1 MDPLTHGMFGALLKG
16 LGFGRKGALGTLI
29 ASSMLPD
36 IDLITRLFGTEALL
50 MYHRGITHSL
60 FAAVLGPALVAYV
73 VTWHKRGKGFIYFY
87 ALSFIG
93 FALHVY
99 MDLTTKYGVQLLS
112 PLDDTFFS
120 LYQVFILDPVI
131 TGSLVLF
138 LVLSRKR
145 KQWAMPLA
153 RGVLALIVVYYGAR
167 VYLHDSASRFV
178 SRSLESHAIRNV
190 SPVPGGV
197 LRWWFVAAG
206 EDGEMKT
213 GIADLFMG
221 RVYVHTTYPP
231 QAYTEEMEMSK
242 SASSV
247 RALLRFSRFP
257 YASQRETEGGMT
269 VVRWEDLS
277 FAYLPG
283 GHFMAEAAVD
293 QSGNIASHRLE
304 L

>member
-1 MDPLTHGMFGALLKG
+1 MDPVTHGMFGALLNG
-16 LGFGRKGALGTLI
+16 LGFGRKGALGTLV

-36 IDLITRLFGTEALL
+36 IDLLARLLGKDALL

-60 FAAVLGPALVAYV
+60 LAMVLAPALVAYV
-73 VTWHKRGKGFIYFY
+73 VTWQKRGKDFVYFY
-87 ALSFIG
+87 ALSFLG
-93 FALHVY
+93 FAFHIY
-99 MDLTTKYGVQLLS
+99 MDLTTKYGVQLFS

-131 TGSLVLF
+131 TGSLLLF
-138 LVLSRKR
+138 VALSRKR
-145 KQWAMPLA
+145 KQWALPLA

-167 VYLHDSASRFV
+167 VYLHDSASRFIA
-178 SRSLESHAIRNV
+178 RSLERHAIKNV

-206 EDGEMKT
+206 EDGSMKT
-213 GIADLFMG
+213 GVADLFMQ

-231 QAYTEEMEMSK
+231 QAYTDAMEASK
-242 SASSV
+242 GASSV

-257 YASQRETEGGMT
+257 YVRQMSEGDIT
-269 VVRWEDLS
+269 VVRWEDLT

-283 GHFMAEAAVD
+283 GHFVAEAALD
-293 QSGNIASHRLE
+293 NKGNIIKHGLE